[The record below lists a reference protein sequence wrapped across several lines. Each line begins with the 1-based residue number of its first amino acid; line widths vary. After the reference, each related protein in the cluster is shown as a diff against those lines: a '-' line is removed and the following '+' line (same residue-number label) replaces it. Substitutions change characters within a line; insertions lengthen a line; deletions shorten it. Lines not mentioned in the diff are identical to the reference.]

1 MTAATRRTP
10 WILWPFVAVW
20 DLIAWIVRL
29 VGRLLAVML
38 GSILMILGLLLSITV
53 IGAILGVP
61 IAALGF
67 LLVMRGLF

>member
-1 MTAATRRTP
+1 MSDATRRTP
-10 WILWPFVAVW
+10 WIFWPFVALW

-29 VGRLLAVML
+29 VGRLLAVVL

-53 IGAILGVP
+53 IGAFLGVP
-61 IAALGF
+61 MAALGF